1 MLPIYCQ
8 HFGLKR
14 EPFSIS
20 PDPSFLY
27 LSDSHKEALAQLVY
41 GINTRRGFVVLT
53 GEVGTGKTT
62 LIQCLLEELNGT
74 TKTALIFNMIFGPQD
89 LLRYVCEKFGL
100 VTNHDN
106 HRQLHDYI
114 SLLESFLVDCYQ
126 NGKNVALIIDEAQN
140 LSSEV
145 LENVRLLSNFETAQE
160 KLLQILLVGQPELG
174 NRLNRA
180 DVRQIKQR
188 VALRHHLSPLNLT
201 ECERYIAKRLE
212 IAGGG
217 MSLFPAHTIAA
228 THKYTGGIPRLVN
241 ILCDNGLLAAYGSH
255 KTSVDPTMIA
265 DIALELQ
272 LSASPQAREAKVP
285 RLDQPIVNWL
295 PDRGL
300 DQSLGTV
307 PPSNNKNRDF
317 PSNDPD
323 KTIVTPLKSQS
334 QTTTASDLTFDA
346 ASPRFFDK
354 MIHDLTKFMGP
365 MASYVVKERIAISGE
380 SLGAFPKSRLT
391 QLVNDTSEE
400 ISDDKRRLEFIQSM
414 LAEIRALQSDH

>member
-1 MLPIYCQ
+1 M
-8 HFGLKR
+8 
-14 EPFSIS
+14 
-20 PDPSFLY
+20 
-27 LSDSHKEALAQLVY
+27 
-41 GINTRRGFVVLT
+41 T

-74 TKTALIFNMIFGPQD
+74 TKTALIFNMIVGPQD
-89 LLRYVCEKFGL
+89 LLRYICEKFGL
-100 VTNHDN
+100 VTNQDN

-114 SLLESFLVDCYQ
+114 SLLENFLLDCYQ
-126 NGKNVALIIDEAQN
+126 NGQNVALIIDEAQN

-188 VALRHHLSPLNLT
+188 VALRHHLSPLNLS
-201 ECERYIAKRLE
+201 ECEKYIAKRLE

-217 MSLFPAHTIAA
+217 MSLYPADTIAA
-228 THKYTGGIPRLVN
+228 VHKYTGGIPRMVN

-265 DIALELQ
+265 DIARELQ
-272 LSASPQAREAKVP
+272 LGVSPQRRGAA
-285 RLDQPIVNWL
+285 QPSIDRPVINSLSGGSIEQHLGKL
-295 PDRGL
+295 P
-300 DQSLGTV
+300 
-307 PPSNNKNRDF
+307 PNNKKTMTR
-317 PSNDPD
+317 PLNDPD
-323 KTIVTPLKSQS
+323 KAIVASSKPQS
-334 QTTTASDLTFDA
+334 QNTPASVLTSDPV
-346 ASPRFFDK
+346 SSRFFDK
-354 MIHDLTKFMGP
+354 MIYALTEAMGP
-365 MASYVVKERIAISGE
+365 MAPYVVEDRIATLGE

-400 ISDDKRRLEFIQSM
+400 ISDDKLKVGFLQYM
-414 LAEIRALQSDH
+414 FAEIRAFQSEH